1 MKSEAME
8 ILERLLKFFD
18 ENPEQKQL
26 HVDKMIDVIV
36 KMVGKSSKKN
46 ELNQRTRQW
55 KLVAERDEGIDT
67 IIEIMADT
75 IESQKDGAAVVSPE
89 SLNALLASVGI

>member
-1 MKSEAME
+1 
-8 ILERLLKFFD
+8 
-18 ENPEQKQL
+18 
-26 HVDKMIDVIV
+26 
-36 KMVGKSSKKN
+36 MVGKSSKKN

-55 KLVAERDEGIDT
+55 KLVAERDEGGIDT

-89 SLNALLASVGI
+89 SLNALLTSVGI